1 MLFCILNMQTGDS
14 ADASQMRDKNI
25 ISSFEEATE
34 FAEQLEN
41 KTAANDE
48 GECTA
53 EEVSESGTEVTEES
67 TEEISEATN
76 DNENTEEA
84 LEDSDEEKE
93 STENA
98 ADEDSDVEDEEAP
111 DIGTDAATESVG
123 TTIATDIGSIGIDN
137 IPITGTEQ
145 TVGYILI
152 GDSRFICMNRVV
164 NVESDKN
171 RFIIAKSG
179 AGYDFLITT
188 ALPKAAAI
196 ERLHPEIDTWK
207 YIINLGVNDLQS
219 ALRYAQK
226 YRELAKTKHLVIESV
241 NPVNADAS
249 LQAKQAKIEEFNKK
263 MKSIEG
269 VEYLDTYELLVRN
282 GYATIDGLHYT
293 DETSSYIYRC
303 IDSYIKKDSG
313 R

>member
-1 MLFCILNMQTGDS
+1 MKKMIKTIVVIVPIMLFCILNMQTGDS

-25 ISSFEEATE
+25 ISSFKEATE

-41 KTAANDE
+41 ETAANDE
-48 GECTA
+48 
-53 EEVSESGTEVTEES
+53 ES
-67 TEEISEATN
+67 
-76 DNENTEEA
+76 TEEA
-84 LEDSDEEKE
+84 LENSDEEKE
-93 STENA
+93 STEDEVKEDTEV
-98 ADEDSDVEDEEAP
+98 ADEDEP
-111 DIGTDAATESVG
+111 DIGTNAGTESVAA
-123 TTIATDIGSIGIDN
+123 TIDTGVGSIGIDN
-137 IPITGTEQ
+137 IPIAGTEQ

-249 LQAKQAKIEEFNKK
+249 LQTKQARIEEFNKK

-269 VEYLDTYELLVRN
+269 VEFLDTYELLMRN

-303 IDSYIKKDSG
+303 IDSYIKKDNG